1 MEIYLTIETEKNSF
15 KEGFWD
21 KYDET
26 EMFLCLRGL
35 VLLNLLNLRHFQH
48 LSELLMA
55 HLSKL

>member
-26 EMFLCLRGL
+26 AMFLCLRGL
-35 VLLNLLNLRHFQH
+35 VLLNLL
-48 LSELLMA
+48 E
-55 HLSKL
+55 